1 MPPRKIKTIQ
11 HVGAGSSSVGVES
24 ATIDRDAKMRELYLN
39 YFKDAVKKYGEKV
52 AVLLEIGSFF
62 EFFDIENVETG
73 KTIANIRTIADILGM
88 VPSIHKSSEA
98 GIQNL
103 FWGFPNHALNKYESM
118 LINAGYT
125 CMIIVQVKDG
135 GGAVKDRKIDH
146 VSSPGTYWAINAEL
160 EENIVA
166 STGGRKEE
174 QGLICILIEEFFD
187 EKGKLKWQIGSSTFE
202 ITTGTALSVE
212 QVVSVVDDKPILDLL
227 EPFWTVYP
235 PAEIIVWFVS
245 SNKERTLNENQVCSW
260 FSGLT
265 KKPPVHIH
273 IVNDRLEIFG
283 ASALRIRNDF
293 LKSQFCSNTS
303 LDLPSVLGLERH
315 PFALACIGL
324 LLEFVKDHVPSLLGY
339 LYNHNLWTNENEVYL
354 GNAALEQLGMISNN
368 SAKSHEC
375 LLYWLDNV
383 RTPLGKIMLRKRLL
397 QPTCNIELLED
408 HQTRIESLRSLEI
421 SKAFVLEKGLRGIT
435 NLNKLG
441 RKISLEKCVAMD
453 LVVLLSN
460 LMQCKNLIKETENW
474 VAGLESEYVMELND
488 DLFDPLFSMFDIE
501 RLKSGIVSSST
512 NSRCIGLGNN
522 HCYKIGIHHDLDLYE
537 TQYNKHLTEV
547 NLLLKEWNAL
557 LKVGAGADAIKLETK
572 DDIPFVVTTTQRRS
586 VELQT
591 VIKVKGLLPINV
603 SKGPNSQVLLDNE
616 FLTKANKEAQEI
628 RTKWTECLK
637 SYYYKDLKDWYFK
650 VQTNGLFEFLVDF
663 IGTLDTDY
671 CLAKCADNYG
681 YCRPSY
687 KDNSEGSFVMYEALR
702 HPIIERIK
710 TDSPYVPHSLK
721 LGNDDVRDMSD
732 MSDMSVG
739 DASHVSDASNIYAQ
753 NGILL
758 YGVNASGKSSL
769 SKAIGLSVLLASCG
783 CPVPAT
789 KMTIAP
795 YKSLYTRIL
804 GNDNLWAGQSSFA
817 VEMTEFRSILNG
829 ANKHSLVLGDELCAG
844 TETDSATAIVAAGI
858 HTLVQK
864 GAQFLF
870 ATHLH
875 ELLEIP
881 EIKELGTKVKPYH
894 LKVHSDVGSSRL
906 IYDRTLH
913 PGAGISLYGLE
924 VCRGL
929 DMDKDFLA
937 KAFEI
942 RSRFEGS
949 IRESRYNASVLM
961 KKCAICGSKEKL
973 EAHHIIH
980 QSTASTSGFVAP
992 GVHKH
997 SASNLVPLCA
1007 SCHDLHHGKKLEIYG
1022 WKDTSSGKILHFE
1035 YV

>member
-1 MPPRKIKTIQ
+1 MPPRKIKGIQ
-11 HVGAGSSSVGVES
+11 HVGGSSSVETT
-24 ATIDRDAKMRELYLN
+24 TIDRDAKMRELYLN
-39 YFKDAVKKYGEKV
+39 YYKDAKKKYGEKV

-73 KTIANIRTIADILGM
+73 KTVGNIRAIADILGM
-88 VPSIHKSSEA
+88 VPSIHKACEA

-125 CMIIVQVKDG
+125 CMVIVQVKDG

-146 VSSPGTYWAINAEL
+146 ISSPGTYWAINAEL

-174 QGLICILIEEFFD
+174 QGLICILIEEFLN
-187 EKGKLKWQIGSSTFE
+187 EKGKMMWQIGSSTFE

-235 PAEIIVWFVS
+235 PAEILVWFVT
-245 SNKERTLNENQVCSW
+245 SNKEKKLNENQVCSW
-260 FSGLT
+260 FSGLV

-273 IVNDRLEIFG
+273 MVYDRLEIFS
-283 ASALRIRNDF
+283 ASVIRIRNDF
-293 LKSQFCSNTS
+293 LKTQFCSNTS
-303 LDLPSVLGLERH
+303 LDLPTVLGLERH

-324 LLEFVKDHVPSLLGY
+324 LLEFVKGHVPSLLGY
-339 LYNHNLWTNENEVYL
+339 LYNHELWTNENEVYL

-397 QPTCNIELLED
+397 QPSCNIEILEE
-408 HQTRIESLRSLEI
+408 HQTRIESLRSLDLD
-421 SKAFVLEKGLRGIT
+421 KAVVLEKGLRGIT

-453 LVVLLSN
+453 LVVFLTN
-460 LMQCKNLIKETENW
+460 LQQCKNLIKETEEW
-474 VAGLESEYVMELND
+474 IAGLESEYVSELNKN
-488 DLFDPLFSMFDIE
+488 LFDPLFNMFDVE
-501 RLKSGIVSSST
+501 RLKSGILTSSS
-512 NSRCIGLGNN
+512 NNRCIGLGNN
-522 HCYKIGIHHDLDLYE
+522 HAYSIGIHPDLDLFE
-537 TQYNKHLTEV
+537 THYNKYVYEV

-572 DDIPFVVTTTQRRS
+572 DDIPFVLTTTQRRS

-591 VIKVKGLLPINV
+591 VIKVKGLLPITV

-616 FLTKANKEAQEI
+616 FLTKANKEALEI
-628 RTKWTECLK
+628 RTKWIECFK
-637 SYYYKDLKDWYFK
+637 TYYYKDLKEWYFK
-650 VQTNGLFEFLVDF
+650 VQTNGLFELLVDF

-671 CLAKCADNYG
+671 CLAKCADLYG
-681 YCRPSY
+681 YCRPEY
-687 KDNSEGSFVMYEALR
+687 KDNTDGSFVMYESLR

-710 TDSPYVPHSLK
+710 TDSPYVPHTLT
-721 LGNDDVRDMSD
+721 LGSCESTTDT
-732 MSDMSVG
+732 VG
-739 DASHVSDASNIYAQ
+739 AQ

-769 SKAIGLSVLLASCG
+769 SKAIGLSVILASCG

-829 ANKHSLVLGDELCAG
+829 ANQHSLVLGDELCAG

-864 GAQFLF
+864 GSQFLF

-881 EIKELGTKVKPYH
+881 EIKELGEKVKPYH

-913 PGAGISLYGLE
+913 PGAGMSLYGLE

-929 DMDKDFLA
+929 DMDKDFLT

-949 IRESRYNASVLM
+949 IRESRYNVSVLM
-961 KKCAICGSKEKL
+961 KKCSICGSKEKL

-980 QSTASTSGFVAP
+980 QSSASTSGYIAP

-997 SASNLVPLCA
+997 SASNLVSLCA

-1022 WKDTSSGKILHFE
+1022 WKDTSCGKVLE
-1035 YV
+1035 YKYV